1 MSSSLAVDLDDA
13 PEDVVATTEEYER
26 HDKFGGLW
34 RGRQEPLRERRLAD
48 VISTEW
54 GSRARKLVREK
65 DRTYIYCRC
74 QDGCKMVVQYRVDA
88 NAGTLIREGKN
99 EHELKPDMRAD
110 IRATAAQAENAAAA
124 LVQFSMANPGK
135 DLSRRDQV
143 QTRKSYIKPKQ
154 MEDKIPHVLEF
165 AEALKDE
172 EGRNSWGYRVL
183 DIDKDAG
190 IMCLSTD
197 FYIGRLL
204 ANWDGLKQHG
214 LRFACDGTH
223 SISNSGIKMIALGWL
238 AQHVPRKT
246 IENTFVLLAFALSP
260 TESGP
265 AVHKLLR
272 STHRMMLQHVR
283 EGLHAAGL
291 AHIDGG
297 LGLVR
302 GFEDFFGP
310 DFSLVRSLEHVK
322 RNIRDQGAKKLT
334 QSSFWGSA
342 KRWVAASSFYHND
355 AVFHA
360 FWVHCFE
367 VLEKAGEKPFAEYLQ
382 NEHFR
387 KLDNIWTAPWRS
399 AKQRPGY
406 ACYALNA
413 VDSFFRMLDRYVP
426 QESKL
431 PLIEVMRHYEHAGR
445 VFENEGLWAEICLEP
460 CKLVTPALLGDEQN
474 ELSRRLDYKD
484 QKQVGRLTSKS
495 LARLMT
501 DKQPMMHEV
510 CCSGNVKMQV
520 FCKYGPADFC
530 VDDMEA
536 LAHLEAATSLEAVQ
550 AIFRQIGALD
560 KKGFHPRKVAQL
572 YEKYTALYEEA
583 TGLVETHQ
591 DFWQSGMT
599 EHYAFVA
606 QESYGATV
614 PENFSSLVPRASST
628 GRPRG
633 RPKGSKRPGAM
644 PKKEP
649 RVHGSGRGGRGRGQ
663 RKRPAPVADTSAAE
677 DTVDLE
683 LFSGKGAK
691 NQACYR
697 S

>member
-1 MSSSLAVDLDDA
+1 M
-13 PEDVVATTEEYER
+13 
-26 HDKFGGLW
+26 
-34 RGRQEPLRERRLAD
+34 
-48 VISTEW
+48 
-54 GSRARKLVREK
+54 
-65 DRTYIYCRC
+65 
-74 QDGCKMVVQYRVDA
+74 
-88 NAGTLIREGKN
+88 
-99 EHELKPDMRAD
+99 
-110 IRATAAQAENAAAA
+110 
-124 LVQFSMANPGK
+124 
-135 DLSRRDQV
+135 
-143 QTRKSYIKPKQ
+143 
-154 MEDKIPHVLEF
+154 
-165 AEALKDE
+165 
-172 EGRNSWGYRVL
+172 
-183 DIDKDAG
+183 
-190 IMCLSTD
+190 
-197 FYIGRLL
+197 
-204 ANWDGLKQHG
+204 
-214 LRFACDGTH
+214 
-223 SISNSGIKMIALGWL
+223 
-238 AQHVPRKT
+238 
-246 IENTFVLLAFALSP
+246 
-260 TESGP
+260 
-265 AVHKLLR
+265 
-272 STHRMMLQHVR
+272 
-283 EGLHAAGL
+283 

-520 FCKYGPADFC
+520 FCKYGASRFFVWTTWKLWPTWKQQ
-530 VDDMEA
+530 
-536 LAHLEAATSLEAVQ
+536 HLWKLCRPF
-550 AIFRQIGALD
+550 FRQIGALD

-644 PKKEP
+644 PKKGASCP
-649 RVHGSGRGGRGRGQ
+649 RVLVGEDVGGGNAKG
-663 RKRPAPVADTSAAE
+663 PAPVADTSAAE